1 MPRPAARLPLA
12 PAPSARARFAVGALL
27 AVGLGAL
34 PACWGDKSDDSA
46 DSGVTQPAPPT
57 PDALA
62 CDKTGEPGV
71 SMVPGPAAATTAP
84 AIGALDT
91 PVTIQ
96 LDPAKGGWIRVP
108 LTKGEYTFWLGQSEI
123 AVGLVVGTSARPL
136 PALRPNA
143 DCPELIPEAFD
154 LSMVTDDDVFFNVK
168 PSIKPPMW
176 VMVSGTPTVVAE

>member
-1 MPRPAARLPLA
+1 MKRPADPTTRA
-12 PAPSARARFAVGALL
+12 PALRAALL
-27 AVGLGAL
+27 AVLAALGA
-34 PACWGDKSDDSA
+34 CTKDKGDDSA
-46 DSGVTQPAPPT
+46 DTAGEPAPPT

-62 CDKTGEPGV
+62 CAKTSEPGV
-71 SMVPGPAAATTAP
+71 SMVPGTAAAPTAP

-123 AVGLVVGTSARPL
+123 AVGLVVGTSARAL

-143 DCPELIPEAFD
+143 DCPDLIPEAFD

-176 VMVSGTPTVVAE
+176 AMVSGEPTVAAE